1 MFNANLLSLNFDKIY
16 FIRFTNRSTFTSNIQ
31 ITYKDKQ
38 ICTVTETKFL
48 GLFINNTLSWKTH
61 IEWSKSK
68 LSSACYAMWS
78 VKPCVSL
85 NTMKMIYYSYFHLVM
100 TYSLLSWVH
109 SSNSIKTFRLKKKI
123 IIIMMGF
130 EIVTLVENCSLI

>member
-1 MFNANLLSLNFDKIY
+1 MKYGVPQGSVLGPLLFLVYINNLLQTIKHKAISILFADDTSTLITSPNNIQFQNDLNVASGQLSKLFNANLLSLNFDKIY

-61 IEWSKSK
+61 IE
-68 LSSACYAMWS
+68 
-78 VKPCVSL
+78 
-85 NTMKMIYYSYFHLVM
+85 
-100 TYSLLSWVH
+100 
-109 SSNSIKTFRLKKKI
+109 
-123 IIIMMGF
+123 
-130 EIVTLVENCSLI
+130 